1 MATMAENVIAA
12 GSENRPPMLE
22 KGIDIKAVNTTVT
35 RPQKVELPVDIYT
48 LINHYQT
55 AKETC
60 DRVKELMEG
69 TIMTKQERESMIY
82 DEFDK
87 FTSEPGESI
96 HSYYLRYAKL
106 INDMNKIPMSMSP
119 MQINTKF
126 VNHLQPE
133 WSRFVTAAKQARNLH
148 SVNFDQFYVPIVV
161 SQQPPT
167 FQPHSGFVA
176 PTFLPTDDPIASL
189 NKAMIFLSNAYSST
203 FPPTNNQLQT
213 LSNPR
218 TQATIQNVQ
227 VMVQN
232 VQGRQSQGYAG
243 SAGNNQATGARV
255 VNTIRNAW
263 TNQPRVI
270 RCYNCKGEV
279 HIAKQ
284 CTTKKAN
291 SLEENYECEDIQL
304 QATTNFKADH
314 VDAYDSDCDDKA
326 TENAI
331 FMANMYPVGSINGYT
346 VEPRYDSDILSESYD
361 ELTSNNNVIS
371 YADYMVTVGNDANN
385 YVPLP
390 MQKNDMIL
398 SVIEQ
403 MKSQVEKCN
412 LVNQEKQSVNKSLT
426 SELEQYKERIKTLE
440 NESKNFAS
448 DREKILDRG
457 LRTVICDRNRKVT
470 DFENQV
476 FSQQK
481 QMKDLT
487 NQNNIPVKENRV
499 NTIQSCNIEELQS
512 SFTLVNDFGF
522 NATLELKKVDIRT
535 SSTDS
540 SVAEK
545 VDTETSSTDSSEA

>member
-1 MATMAENVIAA
+1 
-12 GSENRPPMLE
+12 MLE
-22 KGIDIKAVNTTVT
+22 KGMYEIW
-35 RPQKVELPVDIYT
+35 
-48 LINHYQT
+48 
-55 AKETC
+55 
-60 DRVKELMEG
+60 DRVKEPMEG
-69 TIMTKQERESMIY
+69 MKMTKQERESMLY

-87 FTSEPGESI
+87 VTYELGETI

-106 INDMNKIPMSMSP
+106 INDMKMIP
-119 MQINTKF
+119 
-126 VNHLQPE
+126 V
-133 WSRFVTAAKQARNLH
+133 
-148 SVNFDQFYVPIVV
+148 YVPIVV

-167 FQPHSGFVA
+167 FQPHSGFIA
-176 PTFLPTDDPIASL
+176 PTFLPTNDPIASL
-189 NKAMIFLSNAYSST
+189 NKAMIFLSSAYSSR

-243 SAGNNQATGARV
+243 SARNNQATGARV

-331 FMANMYPVGSINGYT
+331 FMANMYPVGSINGDT
-346 VEPRYDSDILSESYD
+346 VEPRYDSDILSE
-361 ELTSNNNVIS
+361 
-371 YADYMVTVGNDANN
+371 NDI
-385 YVPLP
+385 
-390 MQKNDMIL
+390 DL

-403 MKSQVEKCN
+403 MKSQVEEMCMLLPHVLSRKCHKKN
-412 LVNQEKQSVNKSLT
+412 NKPYVDASRSKQTEVNNTKKHAVKQNSHKTDNTMLPSTRRVSTTYASGSKLRRNAKN
-426 SELEQYKERIKTLE
+426 YRI
-440 NESKNFAS
+440 
-448 DREKILDRG
+448 
-457 LRTVICDRNRKVT
+457 
-470 DFENQV
+470 
-476 FSQQK
+476 
-481 QMKDLT
+481 
-487 NQNNIPVKENRV
+487 
-499 NTIQSCNIEELQS
+499 
-512 SFTLVNDFGF
+512 
-522 NATLELKKVDIRT
+522 
-535 SSTDS
+535 
-540 SVAEK
+540 
-545 VDTETSSTDSSEA
+545 